1 MVKKEQIIMWGSV
14 LLVII
19 VLGLAFSG
27 GENNYLNPSGNR
39 NPANQKLMVV
49 DQDTG
54 EISFI
59 QKSLQGV
66 NQQIVADDTVIL
78 NILKNLLGDN
88 LNNYA
93 EYTKSGSNGVI
104 NQLKLD
110 VIDRRVRDIAGVRGR
125 LDKLETFMNEFLGN
139 NSNTGK
145 QMRDALFNK
154 IDNGDGFIIQL
165 SKSTYGHGA
174 NTWDNRSGYG
184 YRAITGFRDNKTS
197 GEPGGGWNNASADFS
212 HSSSTAMRIIRQNT
226 FK

>member
-1 MVKKEQIIMWGSV
+1 MKKEQIIMWGSV

-66 NQQIVADDTVIL
+66 NQDVTDREAQISNAL
-78 NILKNLLGDN
+78 RNLLGDN
-88 LNNYA
+88 LSNYA
-93 EYTKSGSNGVI
+93 EYTKSGNNGVI

-110 VIDRRVRDIAGVRGR
+110 VIDRRVRDIAGVRQR
-125 LDKLETFMNEFLGN
+125 LDNLEKKWSDFLT
-139 NSNTGK
+139 SYTASDM
-145 QMRDALFNK
+145 QRFLHNK
-154 IDNGDGFIIQL
+154 IDNGQRIDLRIG
-165 SKSTYGHGA
+165 G
-174 NTWDNRSGYG
+174 
-184 YRAITGFRDNKTS
+184 
-197 GEPGGGWNNASADFS
+197 PGGHNRNTHRICDDRGDNNFS
-212 HSSSTAMRIIRQNT
+212 SPSEKVFWCDMNHFGTKGQKYVMPDLRIHRA
-226 FK
+226 

>member
-1 MVKKEQIIMWGSV
+1 MWGSV

-66 NQQIVADDTVIL
+66 NQDVTDREAQISNAL
-78 NILKNLLGDN
+78 RNLLGDN
-88 LNNYA
+88 LSNYA
-93 EYTKSGSNGVI
+93 EYTKSGNNGVI

-110 VIDRRVRDIAGVRGR
+110 VIDRRVRDIAGVRQR
-125 LDKLETFMNEFLGN
+125 LDNLEKKWSDFLTTYTA
-139 NSNTGK
+139 SDM
-145 QMRDALFNK
+145 QRFLHNK

-197 GEPGGGWNNASADFS
+197 GEPGGGWNNASADFN

>member
-66 NQQIVADDTVIL
+66 NSQIVADDTVIL

-93 EYTKSGSNGVI
+93 EYTKSGNNGII

-125 LDKLETFMNEFLGN
+125 LDKLETFMDQFLGGT
-139 NSNTGK
+139 SNTGK

-154 IDNGDGFIIQL
+154 IDNGQRIDLQIGGTHRLCDDRGDNNFTGDSEKAFYCKMSQF
-165 SKSTYGHGA
+165 GN
-174 NTWDNRSGYG
+174 NT
-184 YRAITGFRDNKTS
+184 NKKYKMFDMKL
-197 GEPGGGWNNASADFS
+197 W
-212 HSSSTAMRIIRQNT
+212 RV
-226 FK
+226 